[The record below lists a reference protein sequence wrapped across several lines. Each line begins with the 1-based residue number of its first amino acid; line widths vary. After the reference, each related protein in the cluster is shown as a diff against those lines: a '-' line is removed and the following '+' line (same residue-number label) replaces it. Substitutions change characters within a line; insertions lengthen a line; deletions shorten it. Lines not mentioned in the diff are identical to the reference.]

1 MVLKLRKSLILN
13 YLVCTLISTLV
24 GINTYSKLQLQSVV
38 GVVQKSTVLKKIWL
52 LLSGVTAVKV
62 IWLCRSLQKLTIKYI
77 LLQYFKTSIYWSIV
91 LAFFY
96 VRQKARIRYHPSV
109 CLSHGWIIQKSVE
122 ARITKFSPYG
132 SPIPLVIREQV
143 SSRNSEGFPRAGA
156 LNEGGVGKIGN
167 FRT

>member
-77 LLQYFKTSIYWSIV
+77 LLQYFKTSIY
-91 LAFFY
+91 
-96 VRQKARIRYHPSV
+96 
-109 CLSHGWIIQKSVE
+109 
-122 ARITKFSPYG
+122 
-132 SPIPLVIREQV
+132 
-143 SSRNSEGFPRAGA
+143 
-156 LNEGGVGKIGN
+156 
-167 FRT
+167 